1 MWGSLV
7 QVQAG
12 RQRIKWANLDCNE
25 GQALNGGMR
34 RIMLQR
40 KSIYLWL
47 YSKIVVILNGSR
59 VLLGVFSNMQAA
71 GFDSLMRWGPKRGV
85 ITLQKGCGP
94 V

>member
-71 GFDSLMRWGPKRGV
+71 GFDSPMRWEPKRGV